1 MSQADE
7 LLEQLSND
15 GIATLSADPSVEPHI
30 VISAERII
38 TVPTQLRRIA
48 VQYDHNIETVTFDC
62 PRYWDG
68 HDMSTMVV
76 YINYRR
82 PDGKLGSYIAENI
95 TIDEVDDTIMHF
107 DWTISKHVTSAS
119 GSLNF
124 LVCVKKVD
132 GEGEEVNHWNSELN
146 TEMYISTGLE
156 TETIVEESYPDIVAQ
171 LLERM
176 DVVEQASDSIATNAA
191 NAAQSEINAAA
202 SAEAARNSA
211 AGVEEYANAAAA
223 SANEA
228 KTSETNAA
236 ESAA

>member
-7 LLEQLSND
+7 LLEQLSNND
-15 GIATLSADPSVEPHI
+15 ITALSADPFVEPHI
-30 VISAERII
+30 VINPERII
-38 TVPTQLRRIA
+38 TVPTQLKRIA

-62 PRYWDG
+62 PRYWDD
-68 HDMSTMVV
+68 HDMSTMAV

-171 LLERM
+171 LLKNWMKDEG
-176 DVVEQASDSIATNAA
+176 DE
-191 NAAQSEINAAA
+191 
-202 SAEAARNSA
+202 
-211 AGVEEYANAAAA
+211 
-223 SANEA
+223 
-228 KTSETNAA
+228 
-236 ESAA
+236 